1 MKKLS
6 AIVLTLALSLGLVAC
21 GGGEAESD
29 NTITIGANPS
39 PHAEIL
45 EFVQPLLEE
54 KGYKLEIVEFT
65 DYVQPN
71 VAVDSGD
78 LDANFFQHTPY
89 LEEFN
94 ESRGTDLVKVAP
106 VHFEPLGV
114 YPGKTKSLDELKDG
128 AVIAVPNDATNEA
141 RALLILEDLGI
152 IKLTEGVGLNATV
165 LDIEENPHNV
175 EIKEIEAVQE
185 TNILPDVDFAVI
197 NGNYAVSAGILDT
210 LLVGESKDGE
220 APATYANVIAVKAGH
235 ENDEGIKALVE
246 VITSDEVRNF
256 INEEYE
262 GLFVPVF

>member
-21 GGGEAESD
+21 GGEAESD
-29 NTITIGANPS
+29 NTISIGATPS

-54 KGYKLEIVEFT
+54 KGYNLEIVEFT
-65 DYVQPN
+65 DYIQPN
-71 VAVDSGD
+71 IAVDSGD

-94 ESRGTDLVKVAP
+94 ESRGTDLVKVAA

-197 NGNYAVSAGILDT
+197 NGNYAASAGILDT
-210 LLVGESKDGE
+210 LLTSESKDGE

-235 ENDEGIKALVE
+235 ENDEGIKALIE
-246 VITSDEVRNF
+246 VINSDEVRNF
-256 INEEYE
+256 INEEYN